1 MYDTYYLTYNTNGG
15 AGPGGERIGV
25 FTKLK
30 DEIWNQKKKIFVAF
44 LCKKSDSPPSYCCL
58 RLELVRGEEFW
69 REKLGSS
76 SNRLIRLSSSKVKE
90 YISG

>member
-1 MYDTYYLTYNTNGG
+1 MDYIKNQ
-15 AGPGGERIGV
+15 A
-25 FTKLK
+25 K
-30 DEIWNQKKKIFVAF
+30 DGRET
-44 LCKKSDSPPSYCCL
+44 CEKSDSPPSYCCL
-58 RLELVRGEEFW
+58 RLELVWGEEFW

>member
-1 MYDTYYLTYNTNGG
+1 MRLTWVAYLWGWIDVQLHN
-15 AGPGGERIGV
+15 EV
-25 FTKLK
+25 FR
-30 DEIWNQKKKIFVAF
+30 
-44 LCKKSDSPPSYCCL
+44 KKSDSPPSYCCL